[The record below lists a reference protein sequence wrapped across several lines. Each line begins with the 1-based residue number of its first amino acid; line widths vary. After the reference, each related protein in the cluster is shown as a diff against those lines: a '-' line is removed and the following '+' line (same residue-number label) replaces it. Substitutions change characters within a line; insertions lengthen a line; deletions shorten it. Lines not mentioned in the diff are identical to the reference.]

1 MEIALGIGHGQV
13 HRNLVPEQGEHLGRA
28 VDLDILG
35 QLHLL
40 GDGLGARSRSED
52 GGAKEN
58 EFDVAAAD
66 EALYTLLKNNK
77 SAEFNNVECV
87 LTNTSIYKCIVFWWI
102 DDLGRQHGLVVR
114 QDDARAIA
122 FAREKLKNRAQN
134 LM

>member
-1 MEIALGIGHGQV
+1 MTVFGLDPNYKSTLDKKNKFKFVNNLLLYGI
-13 HRNLVPEQGEHLGRA
+13 L
-28 VDLDILG
+28 
-35 QLHLL
+35 
-40 GDGLGARSRSED
+40 AR
-52 GGAKEN
+52 EN

-102 DDLGRQHGLVVR
+102 DDLNRQHGLVVR

-122 FAREKLKNRAQN
+122 FAREKLKSRAQN